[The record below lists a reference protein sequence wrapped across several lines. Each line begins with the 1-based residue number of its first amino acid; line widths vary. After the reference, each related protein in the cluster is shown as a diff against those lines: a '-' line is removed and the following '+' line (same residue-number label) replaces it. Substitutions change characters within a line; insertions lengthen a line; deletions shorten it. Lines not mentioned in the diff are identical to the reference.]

1 MRLYTNDLN
10 GIMKCKKIGFFVAV
24 LCSISSYAQSP
35 KADWSALVGYGL
47 SYSGTNVHA
56 EARRVGQ
63 KGHVFDLGLLYNL
76 SDGFT
81 NRPVPGVRLFYGYQI
96 LKSER
101 WDVVTGLSYVRE
113 KPLKIV
119 NIQMLNYATS
129 TSLKLNEK
137 LSFRTQIGY
146 GVALERA
153 ASAGAF
159 SQSNNISGALSLGCA
174 YKI

>member
-1 MRLYTNDLN
+1 M
-10 GIMKCKKIGFFVAV
+10 IMKCKIVVFFVAA
-24 LCSISSYAQSP
+24 LCSISSNAQAP
-35 KADWSALVGYGL
+35 KADWSALVGCGI
-47 SYSGTNVHA
+47 SYTGYNVHA

-63 KGHVFDLGLLYNL
+63 KGHVLDFGLLYNL
-76 SDGFT
+76 SDGYT

-129 TSLKLNEK
+129 TSFNLNEK
-137 LSFRTQIGY
+137 LTLRTQIGY

-159 SQSNNISGALSLGCA
+159 SQSNNISGTLSLGCV
-174 YKI
+174 YQL

>member
-1 MRLYTNDLN
+1 MQFCVAFLRMHNLQ
-10 GIMKCKKIGFFVAV
+10 KPIG
-24 LCSISSYAQSP
+24 LRSWDTDYLTPELTCTP
-35 KADWSALVGYGL
+35 KLEG
-47 SYSGTNVHA
+47 
-56 EARRVGQ
+56 VGQ

-174 YKI
+174 YKL